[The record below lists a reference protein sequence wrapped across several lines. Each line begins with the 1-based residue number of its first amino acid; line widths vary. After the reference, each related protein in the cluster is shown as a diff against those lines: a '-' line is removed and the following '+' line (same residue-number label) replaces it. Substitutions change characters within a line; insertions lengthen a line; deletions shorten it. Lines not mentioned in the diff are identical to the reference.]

1 MTDIT
6 ISLYNQAVLGR
17 DNPEGRAAGSPE
29 RRKNMIKE
37 MIARTRVKT
46 GITTYIVTYES
57 GARRELRHNDNW
69 PMSVVKFFTSED
81 KSEQKIRS

>member
-1 MTDIT
+1 
-6 ISLYNQAVLGR
+6 
-17 DNPEGRAAGSPE
+17 
-29 RRKNMIKE
+29 MIKE

-46 GITTYIVTYES
+46 GITTYIVKYES

-81 KSEQKIRS
+81 TIRTEDQIIGTVEDYKVRREVFISRKEYEEA